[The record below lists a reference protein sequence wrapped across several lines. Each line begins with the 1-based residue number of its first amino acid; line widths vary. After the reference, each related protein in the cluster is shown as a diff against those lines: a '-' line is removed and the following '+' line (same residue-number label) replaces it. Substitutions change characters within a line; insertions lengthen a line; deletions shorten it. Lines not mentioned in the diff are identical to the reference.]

1 MSVAVIVSGR
11 RSAPKTIR
19 AGSSSRAHDE
29 KRVRSRTAVARPLAS
44 DPTRSSK
51 GTSSAR

>member
-1 MSVAVIVSGR
+1 MLSGR

-29 KRVRSRTAVARPLAS
+29 NRVMSSSAVARPFAS
-44 DPTRSSK
+44 VATRSSN